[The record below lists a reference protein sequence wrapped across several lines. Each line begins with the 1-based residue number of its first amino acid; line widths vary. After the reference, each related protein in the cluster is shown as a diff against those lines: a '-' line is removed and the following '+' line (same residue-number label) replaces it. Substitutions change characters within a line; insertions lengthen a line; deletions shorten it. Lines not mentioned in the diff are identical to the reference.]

1 MEKLKTEHIKA
12 VDKVQQL
19 ETIKFSLASEE
30 EYLRKENMSMLEFLK
45 NNDSSKVNQDLS
57 SVVQARDERSE
68 QILDLTSGLKAR
80 DDCISLLETKFN

>member
-57 SVVQARDERSE
+57 SVVQARDERS
-68 QILDLTSGLKAR
+68 
-80 DDCISLLETKFN
+80 

>member
-1 MEKLKTEHIKA
+1 MKTEHIKA

-57 SVVQARDERSE
+57 SVVQARDERS
-68 QILDLTSGLKAR
+68 
-80 DDCISLLETKFN
+80 